1 MDKQAFC
8 MVLTTTNRPENA
20 QQITHSLLSKQLAA
34 CVQSMPIQS
43 HYLWNGEVCCD
54 AEILLIIKTRRA
66 CYADLEQEIAQLHCY
81 EVPQIVQVPIVDGFN
96 PYLTWIEK
104 NTPTTETR

>member
-1 MDKQAFC
+1 MDNHDFC
-8 MVLTTTNRPENA
+8 IVLTTTNRQENA

-34 CVQSMPIQS
+34 CMQSMPIQS

-54 AEILLIIKTRRA
+54 SEILLIIKTRKA
-66 CYADLEQEIAQLHCY
+66 CYAELEQEIEQLHCY

-96 PYLTWIEK
+96 PYLAWIEQ
-104 NTPTTETR
+104 NTPR